1 MKRDEVGGR
10 EREGEK
16 GREGGRGVGRW
27 KMLNLSTDV
36 RSSLS
41 FEIFKSF
48 GLFVFSFG
56 VSTRLSSR
64 SNLVPRARINRRY
77 YSSIWIKLLLCG
89 GRLFPAL
96 HGSRTVV
103 NRRMA
108 NRVSQID
115 PFHVCGFSQ
124 EFLWSKGGTRNS
136 TKYYYYYY
144 YYYILYISLMIGH

>member
-1 MKRDEVGGR
+1 M
-10 EREGEK
+10 
-16 GREGGRGVGRW
+16 GRW

-36 RSSLS
+36 RSPLS
-41 FEIFKSF
+41 FEIFKSL

-64 SNLVPRARINRRY
+64 LNLVPRARINRRY

-115 PFHVCGFSQ
+115 PFHICGFSQ
-124 EFLWSKGGTRNS
+124 EFPWSQGGMRNF

-144 YYYILYISLMIGH
+144 YTLCLSNNWPLIDHRDENRNYEGVKLVTMSV